1 MFYNN
6 GKEKQE
12 ALYQMS
18 ALGIIGIVVGV
29 AVLIYGAYKG
39 ISTIILAPLCG
50 LLIALFNGMNLLTTF
65 TDVML
70 PSVCNYVTAMLG
82 PVLMGCVIAALYNTS
97 GAALSIANILYDL
110 FTIKAR
116 KQAKA
121 GETVVMNPI
130 LAIITIYV
138 IGTVLAYSGMNPVVL
153 MFILFPIAMDLFEKS
168 RMPREMGPGVVL
180 GALATAA
187 CSMPGTTSDQ
197 NVIAVQMLGTSPMAA
212 AIPGFIGGAVV
223 LVLNIVMMNVI
234 SRREIAKGHTYTPS
248 KNLIKRPEDA
258 KTPHWI
264 ISIIPIAVT
273 LICFN
278 GLGWDILVSMLL
290 NIILSLI
297 FFFPYYGG
305 FKGLKELIKPV
316 GEQTT
321 MLVLQV
327 GLLGAIGGVVA
338 ASPAFPVLT
347 NGLLAMKGPALF
359 KVVLAIALLTGASG
373 SGPAGLS
380 ATLPYMSEM
389 FTQMGVSLNALHRV
403 SVFASQTLDTLP
415 TNPGYIIA
423 TGIADVEIKDSYK
436 YVFITT
442 VLNTTITAL
451 VVALLLTIVPGW
463 A

>member
-1 MFYNN
+1 MT
-6 GKEKQE
+6 
-12 ALYQMS
+12 
-18 ALGIIGIVVGV
+18 ALGIIGIIVGV
-29 AVLIYGAYKG
+29 AILIYGAYKG

-50 LLIALFNGMNLLTTF
+50 LLIALFNGMNLLETF
-65 TDVML
+65 TDTML
-70 PSVCNYVTAMLG
+70 PSTCNYVTAMLG
-82 PVLMGCVIAALYNTS
+82 PVMCGCVIAALYNKS
-97 GAALSIANILYDL
+97 GAALSIANALYSL
-110 FTIKAR
+110 FTIRAR
-116 KQAKA
+116 KKSSD
-121 GETVVMNPI
+121 GEPVIMRPI

-138 IGTVLAYSGMNPVVL
+138 IGTTLAYSGMNPVVL

-168 RMPREMGPGVVL
+168 LIPRAMGPGVVL

-212 AIPGFIGGAVV
+212 AIPGFIGGGVV
-223 LVLNIVMMNVI
+223 LALNIVMMNII
-234 SRREIAKGHTYTPS
+234 SKKQIAAGIVYTPP
-248 KNLIKRPEDA
+248 KQLEGRPTDV

-264 ISIIPIAVT
+264 LAVIPIAVT

-278 GLGWDILVSMLL
+278 GLGLDILPSMML

-297 FFFPYYGG
+297 FFFPYYGK
-305 FKGLKELIKPV
+305 FAGLKELLVPV
-316 GEQTT
+316 GSQTT

-347 NGLLAMKGPALF
+347 NALLSMHGPALF
-359 KVVLAIALLTGASG
+359 KVLLAIALLTGASG

-380 ATLPYMSEM
+380 ATLPYLSET
-389 FTQMGVSLNALHRV
+389 FTNMGVSLNAIHRV

-423 TGIADVEIKDSYK
+423 TGIAEVEIKDSYK

-442 VLNTTITAL
+442 VLNTTITAI
-451 VVALLLTIVPGW
+451 VVALILTIFPC
-463 A
+463 

>member
-1 MFYNN
+1 M
-6 GKEKQE
+6 
-12 ALYQMS
+12 A
-18 ALGIIGIVVGV
+18 ALGIIGIIIGV

-39 ISTIILAPLCG
+39 ISTIILAPLCA

-65 TDVML
+65 TDTML

-82 PVLMGCVIAALYNTS
+82 PVLMGCVIAALYNAS
-97 GAALSIANILYDL
+97 GAALSIANALYDL

-116 KQAKA
+116 KQAAA
-121 GETVVMNPI
+121 GQQVVMKPV
-130 LAIITIYV
+130 LAILTIYV

-153 MFILFPIAMDLFEKS
+153 MFILFPIAMDLFEKAK
-168 RMPREMGPGVVL
+168 MPRAMGPGVVL

-212 AIPGFIGGAVV
+212 AVPGFIGGAVV
-223 LVLNIVMMNVI
+223 LIMNIVMMNVI
-234 SRREIAKGHTYTPS
+234 SKKEIAKGHVYDAAP
-248 KNLIKRPEDA
+248 NAPKRPEGQ
-258 KTPHWI
+258 KTPHWVM
-264 ISIIPIAVT
+264 SIIPIAVT

-278 GLGWDILVSMLL
+278 GLGWNILVSMML

-297 FFFPYYGG
+297 FFFPYYGK
-305 FKGLKELIKPV
+305 FSGLKELIKPV

-327 GLLGAIGGVVA
+327 GLLGAI
-338 ASPAFPVLT
+338 
-347 NGLLAMKGPALF
+347 
-359 KVVLAIALLTGASG
+359 ALLTGASG

-380 ATLPYMSEM
+380 ATLPYMSET
-389 FTQMGVSLNALHRV
+389 FASMGINMSALHRV

-415 TNPGYIIA
+415 TNPGFIIA
-423 TGIADVEIKDSYK
+423 TGIAEVEIKDSYK

-451 VVALLLTIVPGW
+451 IVALILTIFPGL

>member
-1 MFYNN
+1 M
-6 GKEKQE
+6 
-12 ALYQMS
+12 AV
-18 ALGIIGIVVGV
+18 LGIIGIVISI

-39 ISTIILAPLCG
+39 VSTIILAPICG
-50 LLIALFNGMNLLTTF
+50 LLIALFNGMNLLETF
-65 TDVML
+65 NNVML
-70 PSVCNYVTAMLG
+70 PSVCNYVMGMLG
-82 PVLMGCVIAALYNTS
+82 PVLLGCIISAIYNSS
-97 GAALSIANILYDL
+97 GAALSIANALYGL
-110 FTIKAR
+110 FTMSAR
-116 KQAKA
+116 KKA
-121 GETVVMNPI
+121 AEGERVVMQPI

-138 IGTVLAYSGMNPVVL
+138 IGTVLSYSGMNPVVL
-153 MFILFPIAMDLFEKS
+153 MFILFPIAMDLFEKAD
-168 RMPREMGPGVVL
+168 MPRAMGPGVVL

-197 NVIAVQMLGTSPMAA
+197 NLIAINVLGTDPMAA

-223 LVLNIVMMNVI
+223 LALNIIMMNVL
-234 SRREIAKGHTYTPS
+234 SKKEIAKGNTFTPS
-248 KNLIKRPEDA
+248 PNAPKRPEE
-258 KTPHWI
+258 KETPHWALA
-264 ISIIPIAVT
+264 IIPIAVT
-273 LICFN
+273 LITFN
-278 GLGWDILVSMLL
+278 ALKWNILIAMVL
-290 NIILSLI
+290 NIVLSLI
-297 FFFPYYGG
+297 FFFPQYGG
-305 FKGLKELIKPV
+305 IKGLKELTKPV

-347 NGLLAMKGPALF
+347 NALLGMGGPALF

-373 SGPAGLS
+373 SGPAGLN
-380 ATLPYMSEM
+380 ATLPYMSET
-389 FTQMGVSLNALHRV
+389 FAGIGVNLSALHRV

-451 VVALLLTIVPGW
+451 VVALILSIFPGL

>member
-1 MFYNN
+1 M
-6 GKEKQE
+6 
-12 ALYQMS
+12 A
-18 ALGIIGIVVGV
+18 ALGIIGIIVGV

-39 ISTIILAPLCG
+39 ISTIILAPLCA

-65 TDVML
+65 TDTML

-82 PVLMGCVIAALYNTS
+82 PVLMGCVIAALYNAS
-97 GAALSIANILYDL
+97 GAALSIANALYDL
-110 FTIKAR
+110 FTMKP
-116 KQAKA
+116 
-121 GETVVMNPI
+121 V
-130 LAIITIYV
+130 LAILTIYV

-153 MFILFPIAMDLFEKS
+153 MFILFPIAMDLFEKAK
-168 RMPREMGPGVVL
+168 MPRAMGPGVVL

-212 AIPGFIGGAVV
+212 AVPGFIGGAVV
-223 LVLNIVMMNVI
+223 LIMNIVMMNVI
-234 SRREIAKGHTYTPS
+234 SKKEIAKGHVYDAAP
-248 KNLIKRPEDA
+248 NAPKRPEGQ
-258 KTPHWI
+258 KTPHWV

-278 GLGWDILVSMLL
+278 GLGWNILVSMML

-297 FFFPYYGG
+297 FFFPYYGK
-305 FKGLKELIKPV
+305 FSGLKELIKPV

-347 NGLLAMKGPALF
+347 NGLLHMGGPALF

-380 ATLPYMSEM
+380 ATLPYMSET
-389 FTQMGVSLNALHRV
+389 FASMGINMSALHRV

-415 TNPGYIIA
+415 TNPGFIIA
-423 TGIADVEIKDSYK
+423 TGIAEVEIKDSYK

-451 VVALLLTIVPGW
+451 VVALILTIFPGL

>member
-1 MFYNN
+1 MTV
-6 GKEKQE
+6 
-12 ALYQMS
+12 
-18 ALGIIGIVVGV
+18 LGIIGIILGIVL
-29 AVLIYGAYKG
+29 LIYGAYKG
-39 ISTIILAPLCG
+39 ISTIILAPLCC

-65 TDVML
+65 TDTML

-110 FTIKAR
+110 FTFKAR
-116 KQAKA
+116 KAA
-121 GETVVMNPI
+121 GEGEKVVMRPI
-130 LAIITIYV
+130 LAIVTIYV

-153 MFILFPIAMDLFEKS
+153 MFILFPIAMDLFEKAN
-168 RMPREMGPGVVL
+168 MPRAMGPGVVL

-197 NVIAVQMLGTSPMAA
+197 NVLAVQMLGTSPIAA
-212 AIPGFIGGAVV
+212 AIPGFIGGGVV
-223 LVLNIVMMNVI
+223 LALNMIMMNII
-234 SRREIAKGHTYTPS
+234 SKREIAKGNTFTPS
-248 KNLIKRPEDA
+248 PKMPTRPVDF

-273 LICFN
+273 LITYN
-278 GLGWDILVSMLL
+278 ALGWDILVAMML

-297 FFFPYYGG
+297 LFFPYYGK
-305 FKGLKELIKPV
+305 FAGLKELIKPV

-338 ASPAFPVLT
+338 ASPAFPVISD
-347 NGLLAMKGPALF
+347 GLLAMNCPALF
-359 KVVLAIALLTGASG
+359 KVVICVAVLTGASG

-380 ATLPYMSEM
+380 ATLPYMSET
-389 FTQMGVSLNALHRV
+389 FTSMGVSMSALHRV

-423 TGIADVEIKDSYK
+423 TGIADIEIKDSYK

-442 VLNTTITAL
+442 VLNTTITAI

>member
-1 MFYNN
+1 M
-6 GKEKQE
+6 
-12 ALYQMS
+12 A
-18 ALGIIGIVVGV
+18 ALGIIGIIVGV

-39 ISTIILAPLCG
+39 ISTIILAPLCA

-65 TDVML
+65 TDTML

-82 PVLMGCVIAALYNTS
+82 PVLMGCVIAALYNAS
-97 GAALSIANILYDL
+97 GAALSIANALYDL

-116 KQAKA
+116 KQAAA
-121 GETVVMNPI
+121 GQQVVMKPV
-130 LAIITIYV
+130 LAILTIYV

-153 MFILFPIAMDLFEKS
+153 MFILFPIAMDLFEKAK
-168 RMPREMGPGVVL
+168 MPRAMGPGVVL

-212 AIPGFIGGAVV
+212 AVPGFIGGAVV
-223 LVLNIVMMNVI
+223 LIMNIVMMNVI
-234 SRREIAKGHTYTPS
+234 SKKEIAKGHVYDAAP
-248 KNLIKRPEDA
+248 NAPKRPEGQ
-258 KTPHWI
+258 KTPHWVM
-264 ISIIPIAVT
+264 SIIPIAVT

-278 GLGWDILVSMLL
+278 GLGWNILVSMML

-297 FFFPYYGG
+297 FFFPYYGK
-305 FKGLKELIKPV
+305 FSGLKELIKPV
-316 GEQTT
+316 GEQAT

-338 ASPAFPVLT
+338 ASHM
-347 NGLLAMKGPALF
+347 GGPALF

-380 ATLPYMSEM
+380 ATLPYMSET
-389 FTQMGVSLNALHRV
+389 FASMGINMSALHRV

-415 TNPGYIIA
+415 TNPGYIIT
-423 TGIADVEIKDSYK
+423 TGIAEVEIKDSYK

-451 VVALLLTIVPGW
+451 IVALILTIFPGL

>member
-1 MFYNN
+1 MT
-6 GKEKQE
+6 
-12 ALYQMS
+12 
-18 ALGIIGIVVGV
+18 ALGILGIVIGV

-65 TDVML
+65 SETML
-70 PSVCNYVTAMLG
+70 PATCNYVTAMLG
-82 PVLMGCVIAALYNTS
+82 PVLCGCVIAALYNKS
-97 GAALSIANILYDL
+97 GAALSIANALYDL

-116 KQAKA
+116 KQAAA
-121 GETVVMNPI
+121 GETVVMRPI

-153 MFILFPIAMDLFEKS
+153 MFILFPISMDLFAKA
-168 RMPREMGPGVVL
+168 RIPRAMGPGVVL

-212 AIPGFIGGAVV
+212 AIPGFIGGGVV
-223 LVLNIVMMNVI
+223 LAINIVMMNII
-234 SRREIAKGHTYTPS
+234 SKKEIAAGHVYTPP
-248 KNLIKRPEDA
+248 KELAGRPTDV

-264 ISIIPIAVT
+264 VSIIPIAVT
-273 LICFN
+273 LITFN
-278 GLGWDILVSMLL
+278 GLHWNILIAMML
-290 NIILSLI
+290 NIILSLL
-297 FFFPYYGG
+297 FFFPYYEG

-327 GLLGAIGGVVA
+327 GLLGAIGAVVA
-338 ASPAFPVLT
+338 ASPSFPILT
-347 NGLLAMKGPALF
+347 KGLLSMGGPALF
-359 KVVLAIALLTGASG
+359 KVVIAIALLTGASG

-380 ATLPYMSEM
+380 ATLPYMSET
-389 FTQMGVSLNALHRV
+389 FTSMGINLNALHRV

-423 TGIADVEIKDSYK
+423 TGIAEVEIKDSYK
-436 YVFITT
+436 YVFLTT
-442 VLNTTITAL
+442 VLSTTITAF
-451 VVALLLTIVPGW
+451 VVALLLTAVPGW